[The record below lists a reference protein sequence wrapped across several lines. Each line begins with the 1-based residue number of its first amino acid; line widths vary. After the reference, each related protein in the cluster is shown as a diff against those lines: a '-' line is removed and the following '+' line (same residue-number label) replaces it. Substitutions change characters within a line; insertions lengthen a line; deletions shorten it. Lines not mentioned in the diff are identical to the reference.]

1 MNAPFR
7 ASKSAAEIL
16 RDCGITTSSSTAG
29 RQYVVCPQCSHKR
42 KLANQKLPCLG
53 VTIDH
58 DGVKAGCNHCG
69 WTGGG
74 FYRAIERS
82 APAAAIDL
90 AALERAKVKAAERQ
104 RIAIGDSQTKVKW
117 LWAQRQPIEATV
129 RTYLQDVRR
138 YTGPLPPTL
147 GFLPATDIY
156 PPAMIAAFGMA
167 RETEPGRL
175 VIDDAA
181 VTGIHL
187 TKLKPD
193 GSGKAGIEGEPD
205 KVTIGQGNSS
215 PIWLAPVNDGLGLVI
230 AEGIEDALSAHQATG
245 LGAWAAGTAGRLPA
259 MADFVPDYIES
270 VTVMVDDDENGRK
283 NSNELAQRL
292 AERGIEVLMVR
303 PGGFA

>member
-1 MNAPFR
+1 MTTLR
-7 ASKSAAEIL
+7 SAADIL
-16 RDCGITTSSSTAG
+16 HDFRVSTPSSAPG
-29 RQYVVCPQCSHKR
+29 RYYAICPQCSHKR
-42 KLANQKLPCLG
+42 KKANQKLKCLG
-53 VTIDH
+53 VTVDEK
-58 DGVKAGCNHCG
+58 GCKLGCNHCG
-69 WTGGG
+69 WTDGA
-74 FYRAIERS
+74 FYRAAERS

-90 AALERAKVKAAERQ
+90 AALERAKVEAAERQ
-104 RIAIGDSQTKVKW
+104 RIAISDSQTRVKW
-117 LWAQRQPIEATV
+117 LWAQRQPIDATV

-175 VIDDAA
+175 MIDDAA

-230 AEGIEDALSAHQATG
+230 AEGIEDALSVHQATG

-259 MADFVPDYIES
+259 MADFVPDYVEA
-270 VTVMVDDDENGRK
+270 VTIMVDADANGEK
-283 NSNELAQRL
+283 HSTELAQRL
-292 AERGIEVLMVR
+292 VARGIEVLMVF
-303 PGGFA
+303 PGGLA

>member
-1 MNAPFR
+1 MR
-7 ASKSAAEIL
+7 SAADIL
-16 RDCGITTSSSTAG
+16 HDFRISTPSSAPG
-29 RQYVVCPQCSHKR
+29 RYYTVCPQCSHKR
-42 KLANQKLPCLG
+42 KKANQKLPCLG
-53 VTIDH
+53 VTIDER
-58 DGVKAGCNHCG
+58 GCKLGCNHCG
-69 WTGGG
+69 WTDGA
-74 FYRAIERS
+74 FYRAAERS

-156 PPAMIAAFGMA
+156 APAMIAAFGMA

-205 KVTIGQGNSS
+205 KVTIGQGNTS
-215 PIWLAPVNDGLGLVI
+215 PIWLAPVNDGLGLGI
-230 AEGIEDALSAHQATG
+230 CEGIEDALSVHQATG

-270 VTVMVDDDENGRK
+270 VTIMVDADANGEK
-283 NSNELAQRL
+283 HSNELARRL
-292 AERGIEVLMVR
+292 VARGIEVLMVC
-303 PGGFA
+303 PGGLA

>member
-1 MNAPFR
+1 MTTLR
-7 ASKSAAEIL
+7 SAADIL
-16 RDCGITTSSSTAG
+16 HDFRVSTSSSAPG
-29 RQYVVCPQCSHKR
+29 RYYAICPQCSHKR
-42 KLANQKLPCLG
+42 KKSNQKMKCLG
-53 VTIDH
+53 ITVDEK
-58 DGVKAGCNHCG
+58 GCKLGCNHCG
-69 WTGGG
+69 WTDGA
-74 FYRAIERS
+74 FYRAAERS

-138 YTGPLPPTL
+138 YTGPLPATL

-187 TKLKPD
+187 TKLKRD

-205 KVTIGQGNSS
+205 KVTIGLGNSS
-215 PIWLAPVNDGLGLVI
+215 PIWLAPINDGLGLVI
-230 AEGIEDALSAHQATG
+230 ADGIEDALSAHDATG
-245 LGAWAAGTAGRLPA
+245 LAAWAAGTANRLPA
-259 MADFVPDYIES
+259 MAAVVPDYVEC
-270 VTVMVDDDENGRK
+270 VTIMVDADADNAGEK
-283 NSNELAQRL
+283 YSIELAQFLVARNIEVRL
-292 AERGIEVLMVR
+292 ARSGD
-303 PGGFA
+303 FA